1 MVGSIMPLRKLSAF
15 VSGLVLWLV
24 STAAFAADN
33 IGRPTDWAIDMQP
46 AASPMKARM
55 IGFHDELLVIII
67 AITILVMALL
77 AYVIVRFRAK
87 ANPTPSRTTHNT
99 LIEVIWTV
107 VPVIILVIIAVP
119 SFKLLYYLDKA
130 KNPQMTI
137 DVTGH
142 QWYWSYAYPD
152 YGNFSFMSN
161 LIQTKDLKPGQHRL
175 LDVDNQLVLPI
186 NTDIRIYVE
195 SQDVIHSFFVPSLG
209 VQMNAIPGRR
219 NETWVRLDRTGV
231 FYGECNFICGTNH
244 SQMPIAV
251 RGVTPAEF
259 KTWVE
264 AAKKKYA
271 DSSDGRHATVAVAD
285 ASR

>member
-1 MVGSIMPLRKLSAF
+1 MPLKKLSAF
-15 VSGLVLWLV
+15 VSGLMLWFV
-24 STAAFAADN
+24 STAALAADN

-46 AASPMKARM
+46 AASPMKAQL
-55 IGFHDELLVIII
+55 IAFHDELLVITI
-67 AITILVMALL
+67 AITVLVMALL

-87 ANPTPSRTTHNT
+87 VNPTPSRTTHNT

-130 KNPQMTI
+130 KNPQMTVE
-137 DVTGH
+137 VTGH

-161 LIQTKDLKPGQHRL
+161 LVAEKDLKPGQHRL

-186 NTDIRIYVE
+186 NTDIRIYVQ
-195 SQDVIHSFFVPSLG
+195 SQDVIHSWFVPSLG
-209 VQMNAIPGRR
+209 VQLNAIPGRR
-219 NETWVRLDRTGV
+219 NETWVRLDKTGV

-244 SQMPIAV
+244 SDMPIAV
-251 RGVTPAEF
+251 RGVTPEEF
-259 KTWVE
+259 KAWV
-264 AAKKKYA
+264 ADAKKKYA
-271 DSSDGRHATVAVAD
+271 DASDGQRATVAVAD
-285 ASR
+285 AAR